1 MIPNVHLHGN
11 TQLEHQGGPSHGA
24 GVQLHQAPADIIPL
38 LSSPMGD
45 SSAIAPV
52 GTTPRSMVSL
62 NAALGIGSSYQP
74 ISALGPSSIEMA
86 SATATKPSS
95 LAKEVASASSQLLP
109 RINQHQR
116 SHSDPGQVSLC
127 LQCYTVHGMSY
138 GGPFPT
144 VSSSLEAVSTTRGMQ
159 VQRNARNERWAVY
172 IMRHVPVNMMAWA
185 LFVVVLVQLSWGY
198 PRN

>member
-1 MIPNVHLHGN
+1 MMPNVHLHGN
-11 TQLEHQGGPSHGA
+11 TQLEHQDGPSHGA
-24 GVQLHQAPADIIPL
+24 GVQLHQAPADIIAL

-45 SSAIAPV
+45 SSTMAPA
-52 GTTPRSMVSL
+52 GTTPHSMVSRG
-62 NAALGIGSSYQP
+62 AALGIGTSHQP
-74 ISALGPSSIEMA
+74 ISAPGPSSIEIA

-95 LAKEVASASSQLLP
+95 LAKEVATASSQLLP
-109 RINQHQR
+109 RISQHQR

-144 VSSSLEAVSTTRGMQ
+144 VSSSSEAVSTTRGMQ
-159 VQRNARNERWAVY
+159 VQRDARSERWAVY

-185 LFVVVLVQLSWGY
+185 LFIVFLVQLSRGY